1 MVKKT
6 FRYTHVGRLPED
18 WDCVQTNEVI
28 NEISMGPF
36 GSDITVSNFV
46 SSGVPVLNGYNV
58 SQIILIDKF
67 QNFVT
72 LKKAKQLKKAVAH
85 RGDIIVTHRGTIGQ
99 VSYIPDSSTHSE
111 YVISQSQF
119 RVHFNDKKVNSHF
132 LVSYLLS
139 PIGQKYLL
147 ETKGHT
153 GVPALAQPTTNFRRL
168 WIPLPEIAEQVA
180 IAEALS
186 DADNLI
192 SSLQKLIEKK
202 KAIKQGAM
210 QQLLTGKKRLPGFS
224 GEWKR
229 EQLPELLQEQNGIK
243 IGPFGSQLRKEYLTN
258 IGGFKVYGQ
267 ENVYEKDFRL
277 GTRYLS
283 KERYLKLK
291 SCELLPGDFVISSMG
306 TVGKCSIVPPNIQ
319 SGIMDSH
326 LIRLKFN
333 CKKIVSQYMLQ
344 LFSDEFYFL
353 RNQIEKLSV
362 GGIMEG
368 LSTKIVQLLNVFYPV
383 DTNEQKAICA
393 ILNDM
398 DSEIAQ
404 LEKKLAKYQQIKQG
418 MMQELLTGRIRLVNA
433 DGKEQPQAAQKK
445 QPQPAHNQHFDDAVM
460 IAGIVNAFYSERY
473 PLGRKKI
480 QKLLYLIRRKEQADI
495 SAFHKKAAGPY
506 ADKVRYKGGEPIAQ
520 KNKYI
525 RVKRNEKGNCFEKG
539 VQIQQA
545 LAYLQDWGKQA
556 DIDWLVSQ
564 FQYTSVNE
572 LELLA
577 TVDMAICDLR
587 REGKEISVA
596 SIKDLISSNKEWRD
610 KLKKAYFKDADIQRA
625 IKRCRE
631 LFPDKEG

>member
-1 MVKKT
+1 MVKKP
-6 FRYTHVGRLPED
+6 FKYTHVGRLPED
-18 WDCVQTNEVI
+18 WDCLQAIEVI
-28 NEISMGPF
+28 DEISMGPF

-58 SQIILIDKF
+58 SQIMLIDKF

-72 LKKAKQLKKAVAH
+72 PKKAKELKKAVAH

-99 VSYIPDSSTHSE
+99 VSYIPDSSAYSE

-119 RVHFNDKKVNSHF
+119 RVHFNDKRVNSHF

-186 DADNLI
+186 NVDSLI

-210 QQLLTGKKRLPGFS
+210 QELLTGKKRLPGFS
-224 GEWKR
+224 GEWSNLRIEEIANLHDNLRVPVEKSMR
-229 EQLPELLQEQNGIK
+229 EKGNIPYYGANGIQDYVNGYTHNGSYVLIAEDGANDLQEYPIRYASGKMWVNNHVHVLDGKNSVSDTRFLSYSMSTIDYQAAITG
-243 IGPFGSQLRKEYLTN
+243 
-258 IGGFKVYGQ
+258 
-267 ENVYEKDFRL
+267 
-277 GTRYLS
+277 GTRAKLNGHILMQLALDLPPLAEQQAIAQVLS
-283 KERYLKLK
+283 
-291 SCELLPGDFVISSMG
+291 
-306 TVGKCSIVPPNIQ
+306 
-319 SGIMDSH
+319 
-326 LIRLKFN
+326 
-333 CKKIVSQYMLQ
+333 
-344 LFSDEFYFL
+344 
-353 RNQIEKLSV
+353 
-362 GGIMEG
+362 
-368 LSTKIVQLLNVFYPV
+368 
-383 DTNEQKAICA
+383 
-393 ILNDM
+393 DM
-398 DSEIAQ
+398 DSEIEQ
-404 LEKKLAKYQQIKQG
+404 LKKKLSKYQQIKQG
-418 MMQELLTGRIRLVNA
+418 MMQELLTGRIRLVDA
-433 DGKEQPQAAQKK
+433 DGKEQPKTQVLQEKQA
-445 QPQPAHNQHFDDAVM
+445 QPAHNQHFDDAVM
-460 IAGIVNAFYSERY
+460 IAGIVNAFYSEKY
-473 PLGRKKI
+473 PLGRKKV
-480 QKLLYLIRRKEQADI
+480 QKLLYLVRRKEQADI

-506 ADKVRYKGGEPIAQ
+506 ADEVRYKGGEPIAQ

-525 RVKRNEKGNCFEKG
+525 QVKRSEKGSCFEKG
-539 VQIQQA
+539 VQMQQA
-545 LAYLQDWGKQA
+545 LTYLKDWGKQA
-556 DIDWLVSQ
+556 DVDWLVSQ

-587 REGKEISVA
+587 REGKETSVA
-596 SIKDLISSNKEWRD
+596 SIKDLIHSNKEWRD

-625 IKRCRE
+625 IKHCQE